1 METFL
6 TITFSFPTVIFTVLL
21 AVAVI
26 YWLISLLGIAGDTDI
41 GDGDLID
48 GDIDASTDFGGL
60 MVTLGLHGVPLPL
73 VLTLLFLGG
82 WSLSYFADLLLGQYL
97 GDGIIRVLFIIATV
111 PFALVGALFLTSF
124 LIRPLRPLFRRAF
137 HQPLEKRIVGAP
149 CVIVSSSVSTSSGR
163 AEAMLDGAHLILQ
176 VRSDHNFS
184 HRDRAVLVEYLSDQK
199 AYWVIPEAE
208 FQAGAIPVRS
218 PTDAGE

>member
-6 TITFSFPTVIFTVLL
+6 AITFSFPTVIFTVLL

-26 YWLISLLGIAGDTDI
+26 YWLISLLGIAGDADV

-48 GDIDASTDFGGL
+48 GDLDSSTDFGGL

-73 VLTLLFLGG
+73 VLTLLFLGA
-82 WSLSYFADLLLGQYL
+82 WSFSYFADLLLGRHL
-97 GDGIIRVLFIIATV
+97 GDGVMYLLFTVAVIAL
-111 PFALVGALFLTSF
+111 ALVFTLFLTSF

-137 HQPLEKRIVGAP
+137 HQPLQKRIIGTP
-149 CVIVSSSVSTSSGR
+149 CVIVSTSVDGNSGR

-176 VRSDHNFS
+176 VRGDHSFS

-208 FQAGAIPVRS
+208 FHAGA
-218 PTDAGE
+218 TTG